1 MKIDLL
7 EKYPQESGREY
18 IYRLMKSNII
28 NLNLPPGCSISEKEL
43 GDLLGV
49 SRAPVREAFIKL
61 SHEMLLDIMPQKG
74 TYVSLIDIDQVD
86 QVKFLRHCVEKEVI
100 KLACVS
106 FPQGGL
112 FKLQSFLA
120 LQDLCVQEKNYI
132 KLFELDEAMHGV
144 IFAGC
149 NKANIWSV
157 IQQMSA
163 HYNRVRM
170 LNLAYGYDWQ
180 RIIDQHRQIVYAIQ
194 HGDVSLGEN
203 IADIHLNKVLID
215 LQDLQKKF
223 EHYFKKPRYIA
234 SNDADY

>member
-7 EKYPQESGREY
+7 ERYPQESSREY
-18 IYRLMKSNII
+18 IYRIMKSNII
-28 NLNLPPGCSISEKEL
+28 NLNLPPGCSVSEKEL
-43 GDLLGV
+43 GELFGV

-61 SHEMLLDIMPQKG
+61 SHEMLLDVIPQKG

-106 FPQGGL
+106 FPQDGL

-120 LQDLCVQEKNYI
+120 LQELCVQEKNYI
-132 KLFELDEAMHGV
+132 KLFELDEAMHGT
-144 IFAGC
+144 IFSGC
-149 NKANIWSV
+149 KKADIWSV
-157 IQQMSA
+157 IQQMNA

-170 LNLAYGYDWQ
+170 LNLAYGYDWL
-180 RIIDQHRQIVYAIQ
+180 RIIDQHRQIVHAIQ
-194 HGDVSLGEN
+194 QGDVSLGAS

-215 LQDLQKKF
+215 MEDLQKEF
-223 EHYFKKPRYIA
+223 ANYFKKPRYVV
-234 SNDADY
+234 SNDVNN